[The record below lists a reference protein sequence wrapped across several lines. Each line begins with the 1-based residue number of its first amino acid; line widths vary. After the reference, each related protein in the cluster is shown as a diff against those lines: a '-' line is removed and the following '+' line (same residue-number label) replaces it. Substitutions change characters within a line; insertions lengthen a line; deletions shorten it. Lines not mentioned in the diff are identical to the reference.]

1 MEKLT
6 YQKAGVNPEKAA
18 ELLQGFGARLRQS
31 NQDPRVLSGVGP
43 FAACFDIKADVA
55 PLNSPVLVSS
65 CDGVGTKA
73 MLALQWGVLDG
84 LGQDLVAMNVNDLLC
99 VGAPPLI
106 FLDYYA
112 TSHLMEDQ
120 MMTLLESIRRACD
133 LAQCSLVGG
142 ETAEMPGLYKEKEFD
157 LAGFCVGIADRKK
170 LLGPDRVQDG
180 DLLLAIESSGVHS
193 NGYSLIRKLV
203 EQEKLDPK
211 APTGFSEGNW
221 AETLLAPTNI
231 YVAALKDILPEFNAL
246 AHITGGGL
254 YENLPRA
261 LPKGFAA
268 QVDKDEWVL
277 PPLFQ
282 WIQEKAGLETKEML
296 STFNCGVGMIGIC
309 KPENAEKLMSH
320 VQSKGLRCWPIGRV
334 APLQNETVEWL

>member
-18 ELLQGFGARLRQS
+18 ELLRGFGARLREN

-43 FAACFDIKADVA
+43 FAACFDIKGDVA
-55 PLNSPVLVSS
+55 ALNSPVLVSS

-73 MLALQWGVLDG
+73 MLALQWDSLEG

-112 TSHLMEDQ
+112 TSHLVEEQ
-120 MMTLLESIRRACD
+120 MMTLLESIRKACD
-133 LAQCSLVGG
+133 LAQCALVGG

-157 LAGFCVGIADRKK
+157 LAGFCVGVADRKK

-193 NGYSLIRKLV
+193 NGYSLIRRLV
-203 EQEKLDPK
+203 EQEKLSPQ
-211 APTGFSEGNW
+211 AVTGFSDATWG
-221 AETLLAPTNI
+221 ATLLAPTHI
-231 YVAALKDILPEFNAL
+231 FVAALKDVLSEFSAL

-261 LPKGFAA
+261 LPKNLAA
-268 QVDKDEWVL
+268 QVDRDEWAF

-282 WIQEKAGLETKEML
+282 WIQEKARLSSTEML

-309 KPENAEKLMSH
+309 RPDKAEKLLNH
-320 VQSKGLRCWPIGRV
+320 VQSKGLHCWPIGRV
-334 APLQNETVEWL
+334 APRQNETVEWL